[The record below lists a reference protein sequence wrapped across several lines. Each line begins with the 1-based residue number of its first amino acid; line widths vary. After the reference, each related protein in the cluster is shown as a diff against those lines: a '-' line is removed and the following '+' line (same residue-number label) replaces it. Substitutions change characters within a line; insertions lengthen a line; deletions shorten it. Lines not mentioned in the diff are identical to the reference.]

1 MESYYDI
8 ENNNKKLAVI
18 EESITKSLLH
28 DCDKKESNCLEPSF
42 ISFIYICL
50 GFCIITLITII
61 VIFVLKDI

>member
-1 MESYYDI
+1 MELYYDI
-8 ENNNKKLAVI
+8 ENNNRKLAVI

-28 DCDKKESNCLEPSF
+28 DCDKKESNYLEPSF

-50 GFCIITLITII
+50 GFCIITLIIII